1 MLTSSRAICA
11 TGVAALTA
19 MLVLTAPASATVLR
33 RAGDRSDG
41 HHAPSAVAARRSR
54 HRRRHRGRAA
64 GVCLSANTHAVSASV
79 SVMRAAVL
87 CLVNQ
92 QRTAHGLP
100 PLRASAP
107 LNHSAQAW
115 SDEMVASGRFIHG
128 ADFARRIGNAGFNWA
143 AVGENI
149 ATGFSTPRAV
159 VRAWMADVDH
169 CQNILDPSY
178 RELGIGINRRP
189 VAGAASGPATWTE
202 DFGLGMF
209 QSPAAHDWR
218 PADGCPYR

>member
-11 TGVAALTA
+11 TGVAALAA
-19 MLVLTAPASATVLR
+19 MLLLTAPGSAKLR
-33 RAGDRSDG
+33 RRGGNRSDG
-41 HHAPSAVAARRSR
+41 NHAPTGVFARESR

-64 GVCLSANTHAVSASV
+64 GTCLNANTHAVSASE

-92 QRTAHGLP
+92 QRAAHGLP
-100 PLRASAP
+100 PLRASAQ

-128 ADFARRIGNAGFNWA
+128 ANFARRIGDAGFDWA

-149 ATGFSTPRAV
+149 ATGFSTPSAV
-159 VRAWMADVDH
+159 VRAWMADVGH

-189 VAGAASGPATWTE
+189 VAGAARGPATWTE

-209 QSPAAHDWR
+209 QSPAAHNWR